1 MQEQMQT
8 TCTICKRRNATYSRR
23 YSGERLCSRCF
34 CHSIEKKTRATI
46 AKYEMLRFDDQIAI
60 GLSGGKDS
68 VTLLNILDKLEDS
81 FPKTTLFAVTVDE
94 GIKGYRDEALRIAE
108 KSCQKLGIEQVIVSF
123 KELFGYDLDEIVE
136 RLRERK
142 TEHSSTTP
150 CAYCGVLRR
159 RALNIAAQNC
169 GATRLATAHN
179 LDDENQTLLL
189 NIMHGDLFR
198 MGRARSISPSNSA
211 HFVQRIKPFCE
222 ILEKE
227 TTFYAFLKGI
237 EFQNTP
243 CPYSSAALRN
253 DIRNM
258 LNKMEEKHPGLKY
271 TLYHSAEKLKSLI
284 TDASN
289 TQVLTAC
296 EICSGPSANEICQPC
311 KILLELK

>member
-1 MQEQMQT
+1 
-8 TCTICKRRNATYSRR
+8 
-23 YSGERLCSRCF
+23 
-34 CHSIEKKTRATI
+34 
-46 AKYEMLRFDDQIAI
+46 MLRFDDQIAI

-68 VTLLNILDKLEDS
+68 MALLNILYKLEDS
-81 FPKTTLFAVTVDE
+81 FPKTTLIAVTVDE
-94 GIKGYRDEALRIAE
+94 GIKQYRDEALRIAE
-108 KSCQKLGIEQVIVSF
+108 KSCQKLGIEQVVVSF
-123 KELFGYDLDEIVE
+123 KELFGYNLDEIVE
-136 RLRERK
+136 ILRERK
-142 TEHSSTTP
+142 SEHSSTTP

-169 GATRLATAHN
+169 GATKLATAHN

-198 MGRARSISPSNSA
+198 MGRAKKTSHSNTA
-211 HFVQRIKPFCE
+211 RFVKRIKPVCE

-227 TTFYAFLKGI
+227 TTFYAFLNGI

-243 CPYSSAALRN
+243 CPYSTAALRN

-271 TLYHSAEKLKSLI
+271 TLYHSAEKLKTLI
-284 TDASN
+284 IDASKVD
-289 TQVLTAC
+289 VLNAC
-296 EICSGPSANEICQPC
+296 KICNEPSANEICQPC